1 MRMGKYE
8 GGGIHIDLSC
18 LLQHDRSRAFSLWMA
33 HALSCHIFARAR
45 AHTHTHTHTHT
56 HIPKEDYGELVI
68 QGSALVCVCACVGRV
83 CVRESEDQVNHMT
96 ETKLTSTRK
105 FYTRIMYCVI
115 RPQ

>member
-1 MRMGKYE
+1 MKVVEYILICRACYST
-8 GGGIHIDLSC
+8 IDLE
-18 LLQHDRSRAFSLWMA
+18 RSLYGWHTHSHATFSR
-33 HALSCHIFARAR
+33 ARAR